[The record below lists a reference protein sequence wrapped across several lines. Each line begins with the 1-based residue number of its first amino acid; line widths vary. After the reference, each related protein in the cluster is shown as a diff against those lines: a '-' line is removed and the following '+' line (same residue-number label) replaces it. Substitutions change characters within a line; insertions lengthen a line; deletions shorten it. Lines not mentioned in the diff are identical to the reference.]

1 MDRIVYELPEKE
13 HQTKRQ
19 WKIYSHEK
27 SKTDVPKLDLVF
39 EPKGS
44 QEEHISV
51 FLLAG
56 DFVQVFGLYNGKIQH
71 DGHTYVIKD
80 AFGVTENHYA
90 KW

>member
-1 MDRIVYELPEKE
+1 MVYQLPTREY
-13 HQTKRQ
+13 QTTKQ
-19 WKIYSHEK
+19 WKIHSDENAK
-27 SKTDVPKLDLVF
+27 KDAPKIELVF

-44 QEEHISV
+44 QEEHINV

-71 DGHTYVIKD
+71 AGHTYVIKD